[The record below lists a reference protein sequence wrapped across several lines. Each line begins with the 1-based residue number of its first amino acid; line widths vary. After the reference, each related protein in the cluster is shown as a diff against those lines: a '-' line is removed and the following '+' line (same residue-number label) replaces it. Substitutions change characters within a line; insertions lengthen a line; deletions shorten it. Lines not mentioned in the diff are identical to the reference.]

1 MLPVTQLRKGVIFE
15 EEGQL
20 WRVLDYEH
28 NKSGRGNA
36 TIRTKLRNMRS
47 GSTVTRTFQSGANVQ
62 DVRLDHKQVQY
73 LYNDG
78 VYYYFMDVETF
89 EQPGLPLEML
99 KDIIPY
105 LKEGTILD
113 METYDGEPIDI
124 EVPIT
129 VDLKVIDAPIG
140 YAGDTATNAQKEV
153 TLETGLKLQVPLFVN
168 TGDILRIDTRTGAY
182 QTRI

>member
-89 EQPGLPLEML
+89 EQPALPSDML

-153 TLETGLKLQVPLFVN
+153 TLETGLKLQVPLFVT

-182 QTRI
+182 QTRV

>member
-1 MLPVTQLRKGVIFE
+1 MLPVSQLRKGVIFE

-20 WRVLDYEH
+20 WRVLEYEH
-28 NKSGRGNA
+28 NKAGRGNA

-47 GSTVTRTFQSGANVQ
+47 GATLTRTFQSGGNVQ

-73 LYNDG
+73 LYNDAM
-78 VYYYFMDVETF
+78 YYYFMDVETF
-89 EQPGLPLEML
+89 EQPALSSEML

-113 METYDGEPIDI
+113 LETYEGEPIDI
-124 EVPIT
+124 EIPIT
-129 VDLKVIDAPIG
+129 VDLKVIEAPIG

-168 TGDILRIDTRTGAY
+168 AGDILRIDTRTGAY
-182 QTRI
+182 QTRV

>member
-1 MLPVTQLRKGVIFE
+1 MLPVTQLRKGVTFE

-20 WRVLDYEH
+20 WRVLDYDH
-28 NKSGRGNA
+28 YKPGRGNA
-36 TIRTKLRNMRS
+36 IIRTKLRNLRT
-47 GSTVTRTFQSGANVQ
+47 GSTISRTFQSGTNVQ
-62 DVRLDHKQVQY
+62 DIRLDHKQVQY

-78 VYYYFMDVETF
+78 ASYYFMDTETF
-89 EQPGLPLEML
+89 EQPALPKEML
-99 KDIIPY
+99 QDIIPY
-105 LKEGTILD
+105 LKEGTVLE
-113 METYDGEPIDI
+113 MESYEGEPLDI
-124 EVPIT
+124 EMPIT

-168 TGDILRIDTRTGAY
+168 TGDTLRIDTRTGEY